1 MVLLLKQ
8 GEYLYKAV
16 LEGLR
21 VIPGSKW
28 ILELSLMKDEAGN
41 FMMSRSTLFNITDRK
56 RVEEKT
62 AAR

>member
-1 MVLLLKQ
+1 VLILEQ

-16 LEGLR
+16 LEGLP
-21 VIPGSKW
+21 VISESKW
-28 ILELSLMKDEAGN
+28 ILELLLMKDEVGN

-56 RVEEKT
+56 RVEEKA